1 MFRACVI
8 ERLLVLLMILTTAV
22 SPNACAYS
30 TAKVF
35 VQPQS
40 TVVKDVSETF
50 TVNVNVANV
59 NNLYG
64 YEFRLFYNTAIL
76 DGINVELPLEHFLT
90 PTQSSTNI
98 FIAKL
103 EIKDDFN
110 ATHGRV
116 WVAATLLKPEPS
128 KNGSGVFAAIT
139 FTVTTPDSSYLKLQG
154 VKLGNPTVQPI
165 AHDVIDGGVVVAHEP
180 PLDIVLLSIIM
191 IAAAMIILVIIII
204 LRKKSKQL
212 E

>member
-8 ERLLVLLMILTTAV
+8 EKLLILLMILTATV

-98 FIAKL
+98 FVAKL

-110 ATHGRV
+110 ATYGRI
-116 WVAATLLKPEPS
+116 WVAATLLKPEAS

-139 FTVTTPDSSYLKLQG
+139 FAVTTLDSSSLQLQG

-165 AHDVIDGGVVVAHEP
+165 AYDVIDGGVVVAHEP
-180 PLDIVLLSIIM
+180 PLNIILLSII
-191 IAAAMIILVIIII
+191 IIGAAIIILAITII

>member
-8 ERLLVLLMILTTAV
+8 EKLLVLLMILTATV

-40 TVVKDVSETF
+40 TVIEDVGETF
-50 TVNVNVANV
+50 TVDVNVANV
-59 NNLYG
+59 SNLYG
-64 YEFRLFYNTAIL
+64 YEFKLFYNTTIL
-76 DGINVELPLEHFLT
+76 DGIKVELPLGHFLT

-98 FIAKL
+98 FIAKQ
-103 EIKDDFN
+103 ETKDDFN

-116 WVAATLLKPEPS
+116 WVAATLLKPETS
-128 KNGSGVFAAIT
+128 KNDSGVFAAIT
-139 FTVTTPDSSYLKLQG
+139 FTVTTLGSSSLHLHD

-165 AHDVIDGGVVVAHEP
+165 AHDVIDGEVVVAHKP
-180 PLDIVLLSIIM
+180 PLNIILLSIII
-191 IAAAMIILVIIII
+191 IAAAVIVLAMIIIS
-204 LRKKSKQL
+204 RKKSKQP
-212 E
+212 